1 MRMLGFDND
10 DLYVDNIVVTG
21 MTIWETE

>member
-10 DLYVDNIVVTG
+10 DLYVDNIVATE

>member
-21 MTIWETE
+21 MTTWETE